1 MMNKQIKTNNLDHLG
16 LIAGICDDLEIE
28 NIIDG
33 MIEKDVR
40 EKVSAGQIVKAIILN
55 GLGFLSKPLYLF
67 PQYFQ
72 DKPVEKLLGS
82 GIKASEINDDKIGR
96 VMDDIYELP
105 SQLLWT
111 KIGLNTIDKFDVLTK
126 FSHLDSTSISV
137 EGKYNSENNS
147 PELSENIIKITKGY
161 SRDKRP
167 DLNQFMMDLMVSSDG
182 DVPLFMRIG
191 DGNESDKIVFPKFI
205 LEYQKNMNLETI
217 YVGDSA
223 LYTAKN
229 LHILKHFSWISRV
242 PMTIKKAKEIVR
254 KNVPSENW
262 QISEILGYRYR
273 EEKVNYH
280 GIEQRWLV
288 VESDK
293 RKESDLL
300 KLEKKLSGEKN
311 KIDKYLKVK
320 RKKKED
326 LEKEIKELSQKLKY
340 HELEKISYKPNKTKQ
355 NKVTYSCEIQ
365 YQENTEEMKWAK
377 QEAGKFVL
385 ATNILDKEVL
395 SSEEILREYKNQ
407 QSCER
412 GFRFIKDPLFLASYV
427 FVKNPKRVEVM
438 GMIMGLCLLVYSIGQ
453 RMLRQE
459 LNKKKE
465 MIKNQVNKWTNKPTL
480 RWIFQRFQGIHQVC
494 INGEEWINNLNEERE
509 KILSYFSINCQKYY
523 CN

>member
-1 MMNKQIKTNNLDHLG
+1 MNKQIKTNNLDHLG

-320 RKKKED
+320 RKKK
-326 LEKEIKELSQKLKY
+326 
-340 HELEKISYKPNKTKQ
+340 KI
-355 NKVTYSCEIQ
+355 
-365 YQENTEEMKWAK
+365 
-377 QEAGKFVL
+377 
-385 ATNILDKEVL
+385 
-395 SSEEILREYKNQ
+395 
-407 QSCER
+407 
-412 GFRFIKDPLFLASYV
+412 
-427 FVKNPKRVEVM
+427 
-438 GMIMGLCLLVYSIGQ
+438 
-453 RMLRQE
+453 
-459 LNKKKE
+459 
-465 MIKNQVNKWTNKPTL
+465 
-480 RWIFQRFQGIHQVC
+480 
-494 INGEEWINNLNEERE
+494 
-509 KILSYFSINCQKYY
+509 
-523 CN
+523 